1 MLINPAICLPSFWP
15 ISSTISMHSKSSLL
29 TAVMI
34 SSKVGGF
41 SAVRFDSM
49 ELSPLPILSNRMRCS
64 ADPEASVSRHPFLPQ
79 WHSISLSKTLTCP
92 NSPENP
98 DFPVYT
104 FPSMMMPIPSPQ
116 LMLTKM
122 MSFSPLTAYALHRS
136 WPLCRCLCR
145 PGILSFHSVHPPKD
159 ALKS

>member
-104 FPSMMMPIPSPQ
+104 FPSMMMPIPSP
-116 LMLTKM
+116 
-122 MSFSPLTAYALHRS
+122 HRS

>member
-122 MSFSPLTAYALHRS
+122 MSFSPLT
-136 WPLCRCLCR
+136 
-145 PGILSFHSVHPPKD
+145 HPCICSP
-159 ALKS
+159 

>member
-34 SSKVGGF
+34 SSNVGGF
-41 SAVRFDSM
+41 SAVRFESM

-64 ADPEASVSRHPFLPQ
+64 ADPEASVSRHPFCRSGTVF
-79 WHSISLSKTLTCP
+79 HCRKTLTCP
-92 NSPENP
+92 EFSGKS

-116 LMLTKM
+116 LILTKM
-122 MSFSPLTAYALHRS
+122 MSFPLDASLHVLSIGHGPCVVVYADRVSYLFIQYICQRT
-136 WPLCRCLCR
+136 L
-145 PGILSFHSVHPPKD
+145 
-159 ALKS
+159 

>member
-98 DFPVYT
+98 DFPVYDDADSESPAYVDKDDVL
-104 FPSMMMPIPSPQ
+104 FPFDAS
-116 LMLTKM
+116 LHML
-122 MSFSPLTAYALHRS
+122 SIGHGPCVVVYADRVSYLFIQYIRQRT
-136 WPLCRCLCR
+136 L
-145 PGILSFHSVHPPKD
+145 
-159 ALKS
+159 

>member
-34 SSKVGGF
+34 SSNVGGF
-41 SAVRFDSM
+41 SAVRFESM

-98 DFPVYT
+98 DFPESSDT
-104 FPSMMMPIPSPQ
+104 SMFSTMKYCATAAKKGAWKRKPQ
-116 LMLTKM
+116 GRHC
-122 MSFSPLTAYALHRS
+122 TAS
-136 WPLCRCLCR
+136 C
-145 PGILSFHSVHPPKD
+145 
-159 ALKS
+159 